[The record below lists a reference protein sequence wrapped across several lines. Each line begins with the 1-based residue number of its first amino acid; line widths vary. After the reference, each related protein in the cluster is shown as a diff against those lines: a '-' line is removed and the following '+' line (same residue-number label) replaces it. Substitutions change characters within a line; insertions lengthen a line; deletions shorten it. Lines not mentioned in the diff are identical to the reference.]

1 MNILKLKNVNKHIKS
16 KKILND
22 ITLSIP
28 KESIIALIG
37 PSGSGKTTLL
47 RCINRLI
54 EIDKGAIIYKNQNI
68 TTIDPITLRKDI
80 GFVHQESI
88 MLPGSVYDNIAYGLQ
103 LQNNH
108 NDDLIKTAM
117 RHAGIDE
124 KYLTQEASTLSG
136 GEKKRV
142 ALARAIALKPKILL
156 LDEPTSGVDPKKIT
170 TVEHNIISFTKTLG
184 LTVLWVTHNIEQAK
198 RVATHI
204 ANLKDGYI
212 QNFSKTNTF
221 IWEGAY

>member
-22 ITLSIP
+22 ITLSIT
-28 KESIIALIG
+28 KGSIIALIG

>member
-1 MNILKLKNVNKHIKS
+1 MNILTLKNINKQIKS

-22 ITLSIP
+22 ITLNIP
-28 KESIIALIG
+28 KGSIVALIG

-54 EIDKGAIIYKNQNI
+54 EIDNGSIIYNNQNI
-68 TTIDPITLRKDI
+68 SNIHPITLRKEI
-80 GFVHQESI
+80 GFVHQDSV
-88 MLPGSVYDNIAYGLQ
+88 MLPGTVYDNISYGLQ
-103 LQNNH
+103 LQNIV
-108 NDDLIKTAM
+108 NDELIKSSM
-117 RHAGIDE
+117 KHAGIDE
-124 KYLTQEASTLSG
+124 KYLTQDASTLSG

-142 ALARAIALKPKILL
+142 ALARAIALKPTILL
-156 LDEPTSGVDPKKIT
+156 LDEPTSGVDPKNIK
-170 TVEHNIISFTKTLG
+170 TVEQNIISFTKTLV

-212 QNFSKTNTF
+212 QNFSKTNHF
-221 IWEGAY
+221 VWEGAY